1 MKTLILLED
10 SASNRNQAASDR
22 NTCTGIAAAHDH
34 MLSGSCWR
42 QPTKNLNAGVAVQL
56 NISCIGSASA
66 AATAVRNIDHSS
78 SSDESAPDDEM
89 HVEITRNPG
98 RFGTPVDDVDHDQF
112 QLDLISCSHQL
123 LLRVTPDHQ
132 QLCGDSDLTSE
143 HQYMADPESSKSSTE
158 GALEYEL
165 DFDHQQHDR
174 ADVTLNSVDQ
184 FGAASNSTLL
194 LQLANPSLAAA
205 SAHEL
210 QLDQS
215 NLNLVEQ
222 SFFPAASDPLL
233 HDTKNTDHDDDTH
246 HNTRLQTPE
255 LHANDD
261 QQLLVCELKAAAAS
275 SKGQLTVRLSNSA
288 GPVAAA
294 TATINSSSFEV
305 DPGSEQSHDHLHVI
319 NNSRY
324 QQQQMMIHEHRA
336 TRDHNDD
343 DNNNKCRR
351 PMMFNTTIHEYCSSS
366 SLQQD
371 QYQDLSRRLAPAAGG
386 GSKRKLAETGFNMS
400 ETAEW
405 LQLSLGSNSAATT
418 AAATAA
424 AKMGCSTVLQGSD
437 QAAFDESKLAFK
449 TRTGSTPTS
458 STTSQQLLNGLTGP
472 PIQLDHHHISS
483 DQICPLST
491 NLSFGHA
498 VSSSNNNT
506 GSAFSNPSTDT
517 LHPALV
523 LATKQCDLGVVGGG
537 AAGGP
542 VPRDWSGISPH
553 HQQYDPQSVIP
564 VTVQFPR
571 YFDEGGF
578 LDRATPFAKQQN
590 LSPMQQSTKT
600 TSLVMR
606 TDLLNGELMQGLD
619 MQPSASPSIVHM
631 TPELTG
637 RQQHQVP
644 LFECLSGNQMISSL
658 ADPSTSTTSLIS
670 WPFPEREDM
679 TRVSK
684 KPSQWVKQSP
694 SDFALQKESQN
705 LESETQ
711 LQYMEGMPAH
721 SSGFSPSQFTCL
733 ESKRLESTA
742 NWKEIKFQVLG
753 EDGHPAAQPAGHTT
767 ELRPKLGVPSCLPE
781 SSPQDLGQ
789 SQLIHM
795 QPPDWCRGRLGWS
808 SNEASWNSKNLAGCM
823 LVEPTGNGVSGGLG
837 RSVDSWQ
844 KLLKSVPGPNV
855 PRCQPPAILS
865 QDATHISA
873 LNGVLQEPPSHL
885 NNEWIHRNEF
895 NGELVVRSSPF
906 GSNCGLWFTLQ
917 AAPNQTR
924 MPILEQI
931 SKGFVRIRN
940 EHTTVLMVKKYLAKK
955 LGLESESQVEIACN
969 GQQLECNC
977 TLKNARDTVWQPR
990 NTGVAQHAAANTGY
1004 GNAMG
1009 ESLTNT
1015 SFKLTDGT
1023 TVFSQDLVMVL
1034 TYYSRH
1040 HQPDQPPPPCT
1051 ENLLHGLT

>member
-1 MKTLILLED
+1 MLLLADDMKTLILLED
-10 SASNRNQAASDR
+10 SASNRNQAASVH

-66 AATAVRNIDHSS
+66 AAARNTDHSS

-89 HVEITRNPG
+89 RVEITRNSG
-98 RFGTPVDDVDHDQF
+98 LFGTPVDDVDHDQF

-158 GALEYEL
+158 GAQEYEL

-184 FGAASNSTLL
+184 FGAAGNSTLL
-194 LQLANPSLAAA
+194 LQLANPSLAAP

-210 QLDQS
+210 QLDQT

-233 HDTKNTDHDDDTH
+233 RDTKNPDHDDDTH

-261 QQLLVCELKAAAAS
+261 RQLLVCELKAATAS
-275 SKGQLTVRLSNSA
+275 SKGQLTVRLSNSG

-319 NNSRY
+319 NDIRCH
-324 QQQQMMIHEHRA
+324 QQPMMIHEHRA

-343 DNNNKCRR
+343 DNNNNNNKCRR
-351 PMMFNTTIHEYCSSS
+351 PMMFNTPMHEYCSSS

-371 QYQDLSRRLAPAAGG
+371 QYQDLSRRQAAAAGG

-400 ETAEW
+400 ETGEW
-405 LQLSLGSNSAATT
+405 LQLSLGSNSAT

-437 QAAFDESKLAFK
+437 QAAFDQSKLAFK

-458 STTSQQLLNGLTGP
+458 STTSEPLLNGLTGP

-506 GSAFSNPSTDT
+506 GSAFSNTSTVT

-537 AAGGP
+537 GGGTAGGP
-542 VPRDWSGISPH
+542 VPRDWSGILHH

-564 VTVQFPR
+564 MTVRFSR

-590 LSPMQQSTKT
+590 LPPMQQSTKT
-600 TSLVMR
+600 TSSVMR

-637 RQQHQVP
+637 RQQQQVP
-644 LFECLSGNQMISSL
+644 FFECLSGNQMISSP

-670 WPFPEREDM
+670 WPFPEKEDM

-694 SDFALQKESQN
+694 SDFALRKESQN

-711 LQYMEGMPAH
+711 LQYLEGMPAH

-733 ESKRLESTA
+733 ESERLESTA
-742 NWKEIKFQVLG
+742 NWKEIKFRVLG
-753 EDGHPAAQPAGHTT
+753 GDGHPAAQPAGHIT

-795 QPPDWCRGRLGWS
+795 QPQDWRRGRLGWS
-808 SNEASWNSKNLAGCM
+808 SNDASWTSKNMAGSM
-823 LVEPTGNGVSGGLG
+823 VVEPTGNGVSGGLG

-873 LNGVLQEPPSHL
+873 INGVLQEPPSHL
-885 NNEWIHRNEF
+885 TNEVSW
-895 NGELVVRSSPF
+895 SS
-906 GSNCGLWFTLQ
+906 T
-917 AAPNQTR
+917 
-924 MPILEQI
+924 
-931 SKGFVRIRN
+931 
-940 EHTTVLMVKKYLAKK
+940 YL
-955 LGLESESQVEIACN
+955 IM
-969 GQQLECNC
+969 
-977 TLKNARDTVWQPR
+977 
-990 NTGVAQHAAANTGY
+990 HY
-1004 GNAMG
+1004 
-1009 ESLTNT
+1009 
-1015 SFKLTDGT
+1015 
-1023 TVFSQDLVMVL
+1023 
-1034 TYYSRH
+1034 
-1040 HQPDQPPPPCT
+1040 
-1051 ENLLHGLT
+1051 

>member
-1 MKTLILLED
+1 
-10 SASNRNQAASDR
+10 
-22 NTCTGIAAAHDH
+22 

-42 QPTKNLNAGVAVQL
+42 QPTKNLNAGVAVPL
-56 NISCIGSASA
+56 NISCIGLASA
-66 AATAVRNIDHSS
+66 AATAARNTDHSS

-98 RFGTPVDDVDHDQF
+98 LFGTPVDDVDHDQF

-132 QLCGDSDLTSE
+132 QICGDSDLTSE

-158 GALEYEL
+158 GAQEYEL

-184 FGAASNSTLL
+184 FGAAGNSTLL
-194 LQLANPSLAAA
+194 LQLANPSLPAA

-210 QLDQS
+210 QLDQT

-222 SFFPAASDPLL
+222 PFFPAGSDPLL
-233 HDTKNTDHDDDTH
+233 HDTKNPDHDDDTH
-246 HNTRLQTPE
+246 HYTRLQTPE

-261 QQLLVCELKAAAAS
+261 QQLLVCELKAAAAAS

-305 DPGSEQSHDHLHVI
+305 DPGSEQSHDHLRVI
-319 NNSRY
+319 NNIRY
-324 QQQQMMIHEHRA
+324 QQQQQQMMIHEHRA

-343 DNNNKCRR
+343 DNNNNNKCRR
-351 PMMFNTTIHEYCSSS
+351 PMMFNTTMHEYCSSS

-371 QYQDLSRRLAPAAGG
+371 QYQDLSRRLAAAAGGG

-437 QAAFDESKLAFK
+437 QAAFDQSKLAFK

-458 STTSQQLLNGLTGP
+458 STTTSQQLLNGLTGP

-506 GSAFSNPSTDT
+506 GSAFSNTSTTT

-537 AAGGP
+537 GAAGGP
-542 VPRDWSGISPH
+542 VPKHWSGILPH

-564 VTVQFPR
+564 MTVQFPR

-600 TSLVMR
+600 TPSVMR
-606 TDLLNGELMQGLD
+606 TELMQGLD

-637 RQQHQVP
+637 RQQQQQQVP
-644 LFECLSGNQMISSL
+644 FFECLRGNQMISSP

-694 SDFALQKESQN
+694 SDFALRKESQN

-733 ESKRLESTA
+733 ESERLESTA

-753 EDGHPAAQPAGHTT
+753 GDGHPAAQPAGHIT

-795 QPPDWCRGRLGWS
+795 QPADWWKGRLGWS
-808 SNEASWNSKNLAGCM
+808 SNEASWTSKNLAGSM
-823 LVEPTGNGVSGGLG
+823 VVEPSGNGVSGGLG

-873 LNGVLQEPPSHL
+873 LNGVLQEPTSHL
-885 NNEWIHRNEF
+885 SNEVSW
-895 NGELVVRSSPF
+895 SS
-906 GSNCGLWFTLQ
+906 T
-917 AAPNQTR
+917 
-924 MPILEQI
+924 
-931 SKGFVRIRN
+931 
-940 EHTTVLMVKKYLAKK
+940 YL
-955 LGLESESQVEIACN
+955 IM
-969 GQQLECNC
+969 
-977 TLKNARDTVWQPR
+977 
-990 NTGVAQHAAANTGY
+990 HY
-1004 GNAMG
+1004 
-1009 ESLTNT
+1009 
-1015 SFKLTDGT
+1015 
-1023 TVFSQDLVMVL
+1023 
-1034 TYYSRH
+1034 
-1040 HQPDQPPPPCT
+1040 
-1051 ENLLHGLT
+1051 

>member
-1 MKTLILLED
+1 
-10 SASNRNQAASDR
+10 
-22 NTCTGIAAAHDH
+22 

-66 AATAVRNIDHSS
+66 AAARNTDHSS

-89 HVEITRNPG
+89 RVEITRNSG
-98 RFGTPVDDVDHDQF
+98 LFGTPVDDVDHDQF

-158 GALEYEL
+158 GAQEYEL

-184 FGAASNSTLL
+184 FGAAGNSTLL
-194 LQLANPSLAAA
+194 LQLANPSLAAP

-210 QLDQS
+210 QLDQT

-233 HDTKNTDHDDDTH
+233 RDTKNPDHDDDTH

-261 QQLLVCELKAAAAS
+261 RQLLVCELKAATAS
-275 SKGQLTVRLSNSA
+275 SKGQLTVRLSNSG

-319 NNSRY
+319 NDIRCH
-324 QQQQMMIHEHRA
+324 QQPMMIHEHRA

-343 DNNNKCRR
+343 DNNNNNNNNKCRR
-351 PMMFNTTIHEYCSSS
+351 PMMFNTPMHEYCSSS

-371 QYQDLSRRLAPAAGG
+371 QYQDLSRRQAAAAGG

-400 ETAEW
+400 ETGEW
-405 LQLSLGSNSAATT
+405 LQLSLGSNSAT

-437 QAAFDESKLAFK
+437 QAAFDQSKLAFK

-458 STTSQQLLNGLTGP
+458 STTSEPLLNGLTGP

-506 GSAFSNPSTDT
+506 GSAFSNTSTVT

-537 AAGGP
+537 GGGTAGGP
-542 VPRDWSGISPH
+542 VPRDWSGILHH

-564 VTVQFPR
+564 MTVRFSR

-590 LSPMQQSTKT
+590 LPPMQQSTKT
-600 TSLVMR
+600 TSSVMR

-637 RQQHQVP
+637 RQQQQVP
-644 LFECLSGNQMISSL
+644 FFECLSGNQMISSP

-670 WPFPEREDM
+670 WPFPEKEDM

-694 SDFALQKESQN
+694 SDFALRKESQN

-711 LQYMEGMPAH
+711 LQYLEGMPAH

-733 ESKRLESTA
+733 ESERLESTA
-742 NWKEIKFQVLG
+742 NWKEIKFRVLG
-753 EDGHPAAQPAGHTT
+753 GDGHPAAQPAGHIT

-795 QPPDWCRGRLGWS
+795 QPQDWRRGRLGWS
-808 SNEASWNSKNLAGCM
+808 SNDASWTSKNMAGSM
-823 LVEPTGNGVSGGLG
+823 VVEPTGNGVSGGLG

-873 LNGVLQEPPSHL
+873 INGVLQEPPSHL
-885 NNEWIHRNEF
+885 TNEVSW
-895 NGELVVRSSPF
+895 SS
-906 GSNCGLWFTLQ
+906 T
-917 AAPNQTR
+917 
-924 MPILEQI
+924 
-931 SKGFVRIRN
+931 
-940 EHTTVLMVKKYLAKK
+940 YL
-955 LGLESESQVEIACN
+955 IM
-969 GQQLECNC
+969 
-977 TLKNARDTVWQPR
+977 
-990 NTGVAQHAAANTGY
+990 HY
-1004 GNAMG
+1004 
-1009 ESLTNT
+1009 
-1015 SFKLTDGT
+1015 
-1023 TVFSQDLVMVL
+1023 
-1034 TYYSRH
+1034 
-1040 HQPDQPPPPCT
+1040 
-1051 ENLLHGLT
+1051 

>member
-1 MKTLILLED
+1 
-10 SASNRNQAASDR
+10 
-22 NTCTGIAAAHDH
+22 

-66 AATAVRNIDHSS
+66 AAARNTDHSS

-89 HVEITRNPG
+89 RVEITRNSG
-98 RFGTPVDDVDHDQF
+98 LFGTPVDDVDHDQF

-158 GALEYEL
+158 GAQEYEL

-184 FGAASNSTLL
+184 FGAAGNSTLL
-194 LQLANPSLAAA
+194 LQLANPSLAAP

-210 QLDQS
+210 QLDQT

-233 HDTKNTDHDDDTH
+233 RDTKNPDHDDDTH

-261 QQLLVCELKAAAAS
+261 RQLLVCELKAATAS
-275 SKGQLTVRLSNSA
+275 SKGQLTVRLSNSG

-319 NNSRY
+319 NDIRCH
-324 QQQQMMIHEHRA
+324 QQPMMIHEHRA

-343 DNNNKCRR
+343 DNNNNNNKCRR
-351 PMMFNTTIHEYCSSS
+351 PMMFNTPMHEYCSSS

-371 QYQDLSRRLAPAAGG
+371 QYQDLSRRQAAAAGG

-400 ETAEW
+400 ETGEW
-405 LQLSLGSNSAATT
+405 LQLSLGSNSAT

-437 QAAFDESKLAFK
+437 QAAFDQSKLAFK

-458 STTSQQLLNGLTGP
+458 STTSEPLLNGLTGP

-506 GSAFSNPSTDT
+506 GSAFSNTSTVT

-537 AAGGP
+537 GGGTAGGP
-542 VPRDWSGISPH
+542 VPRDWSGILHH

-564 VTVQFPR
+564 MTVRFSR

-590 LSPMQQSTKT
+590 LPPMQQSTKT
-600 TSLVMR
+600 TSSVMR

-637 RQQHQVP
+637 RQQQQVP
-644 LFECLSGNQMISSL
+644 FFECLSGNQMISSP

-670 WPFPEREDM
+670 WPFPEKEDM

-694 SDFALQKESQN
+694 SDFALRKESQN

-711 LQYMEGMPAH
+711 LQYLEGMPAH

-733 ESKRLESTA
+733 ESERLESTA
-742 NWKEIKFQVLG
+742 NWKEIKFRVLG
-753 EDGHPAAQPAGHTT
+753 GDGHPAAQPAGHIT

-795 QPPDWCRGRLGWS
+795 QPQDWRRGRLGWS
-808 SNEASWNSKNLAGCM
+808 SNDASWTSKNMAGSM
-823 LVEPTGNGVSGGLG
+823 VVEPTGNGVSGGLG

-873 LNGVLQEPPSHL
+873 INGVLQEPPSHL
-885 NNEWIHRNEF
+885 TNEVSW
-895 NGELVVRSSPF
+895 SS
-906 GSNCGLWFTLQ
+906 T
-917 AAPNQTR
+917 
-924 MPILEQI
+924 
-931 SKGFVRIRN
+931 
-940 EHTTVLMVKKYLAKK
+940 YL
-955 LGLESESQVEIACN
+955 IM
-969 GQQLECNC
+969 
-977 TLKNARDTVWQPR
+977 
-990 NTGVAQHAAANTGY
+990 HY
-1004 GNAMG
+1004 
-1009 ESLTNT
+1009 
-1015 SFKLTDGT
+1015 
-1023 TVFSQDLVMVL
+1023 
-1034 TYYSRH
+1034 
-1040 HQPDQPPPPCT
+1040 
-1051 ENLLHGLT
+1051 

>member
-10 SASNRNQAASDR
+10 SASNRNQAASDH

-42 QPTKNLNAGVAVQL
+42 EPTKNLINAGVAVQL

-66 AATAVRNIDHSS
+66 AATPARNTDHSS

-98 RFGTPVDDVDHDQF
+98 LFGTPVDDVDHDQF

-158 GALEYEL
+158 GAQEYEL

-184 FGAASNSTLL
+184 CDAAGNSTLL

-210 QLDQS
+210 QLDQT

-233 HDTKNTDHDDDTH
+233 HDAKNPDHDDDSH

-319 NNSRY
+319 NNIRY

-336 TRDHNDD
+336 TRDHNYD
-343 DNNNKCRR
+343 DNNNNNNTCRR
-351 PMMFNTTIHEYCSSS
+351 PMMFNTTMHEYCSSS

-371 QYQDLSRRLAPAAGG
+371 QYQDLSRRLAAAAGG

-405 LQLSLGSNSAATT
+405 LQLSLGSNPAATT
-418 AAATAA
+418 AAAVAA

-437 QAAFDESKLAFK
+437 QAAFDQSKLAFK

-472 PIQLDHHHISS
+472 LDHHHHISS

-506 GSAFSNPSTDT
+506 GSAFSNTSAAT
-517 LHPALV
+517 LRPALV
-523 LATKQCDLGVVGGG
+523 LATKQCDLGVGGGGGG

-542 VPRDWSGISPH
+542 VPRDWSGSLPH

-564 VTVQFPR
+564 MTARFPR

-578 LDRATPFAKQQN
+578 LDRATPSAKQQN

-600 TSLVMR
+600 TSSVMR
-606 TDLLNGELMQGLD
+606 TDLLNAELMQGLD

-637 RQQHQVP
+637 RWQQQQVP
-644 LFECLSGNQMISSL
+644 FFECLSGNQMISSL
-658 ADPSTSTTSLIS
+658 ADPSTSTTSLKS

-694 SDFALQKESQN
+694 SDFALLKESQN

-721 SSGFSPSQFTCL
+721 SSGFSP
-733 ESKRLESTA
+733 
-742 NWKEIKFQVLG
+742 
-753 EDGHPAAQPAGHTT
+753 AAQPAGHTT
-767 ELRPKLGVPSCLPE
+767 ILRPKLGVPSCLPE

-795 QPPDWCRGRLGWS
+795 QSPDRWRGRLGWP
-808 SNEASWNSKNLAGCM
+808 SNEAFWTSKNLAGSM
-823 LVEPTGNGVSGGLG
+823 DVGPTGNGVSGGLG

-885 NNEWIHRNEF
+885 SNEVSW
-895 NGELVVRSSPF
+895 SS
-906 GSNCGLWFTLQ
+906 T
-917 AAPNQTR
+917 
-924 MPILEQI
+924 
-931 SKGFVRIRN
+931 
-940 EHTTVLMVKKYLAKK
+940 YL
-955 LGLESESQVEIACN
+955 IM
-969 GQQLECNC
+969 
-977 TLKNARDTVWQPR
+977 
-990 NTGVAQHAAANTGY
+990 HY
-1004 GNAMG
+1004 
-1009 ESLTNT
+1009 
-1015 SFKLTDGT
+1015 
-1023 TVFSQDLVMVL
+1023 
-1034 TYYSRH
+1034 
-1040 HQPDQPPPPCT
+1040 
-1051 ENLLHGLT
+1051 

>member
-10 SASNRNQAASDR
+10 SASNRNQAASVH

-66 AATAVRNIDHSS
+66 AAARNTDHSS

-89 HVEITRNPG
+89 RVEITRNSG
-98 RFGTPVDDVDHDQF
+98 LFGTPVDDVDHDQF

-158 GALEYEL
+158 GAQEYEL

-184 FGAASNSTLL
+184 FGAAGNSTLL
-194 LQLANPSLAAA
+194 LQLANPSLAAP

-210 QLDQS
+210 QLDQT

-233 HDTKNTDHDDDTH
+233 RDTKNPDHDDDTH

-261 QQLLVCELKAAAAS
+261 RQLLVCELKAATAS
-275 SKGQLTVRLSNSA
+275 SKGQLTVRLSNSG

-319 NNSRY
+319 NDIRCH
-324 QQQQMMIHEHRA
+324 QQPMMIHEHRA

-343 DNNNKCRR
+343 DNNNNNNNNKCRR
-351 PMMFNTTIHEYCSSS
+351 PMMFNTPMHEYCSSS

-371 QYQDLSRRLAPAAGG
+371 QYQDLSRRQAAAAGG

-400 ETAEW
+400 ETGEW
-405 LQLSLGSNSAATT
+405 LQLSLGSNSAT

-437 QAAFDESKLAFK
+437 QAAFDQSKLAFK

-458 STTSQQLLNGLTGP
+458 STTSEPLLNGLTGP

-506 GSAFSNPSTDT
+506 GSAFSNTSTVT

-537 AAGGP
+537 GGGTAGGP
-542 VPRDWSGISPH
+542 VPRDWSGILHH

-564 VTVQFPR
+564 MTVRFSR

-590 LSPMQQSTKT
+590 LPPMQQSTKT
-600 TSLVMR
+600 TSSVMR

-637 RQQHQVP
+637 RQQQQVP
-644 LFECLSGNQMISSL
+644 FFECLSGNQMISSP

-670 WPFPEREDM
+670 WPFPEKEDM

-694 SDFALQKESQN
+694 SDFALRKESQN

-711 LQYMEGMPAH
+711 LQYLEGMPAH

-733 ESKRLESTA
+733 ESERLESTA
-742 NWKEIKFQVLG
+742 NWKEIKFRVLG
-753 EDGHPAAQPAGHTT
+753 GDGHPAAQPAGHIT

-795 QPPDWCRGRLGWS
+795 QPQDWRRGRLGWS
-808 SNEASWNSKNLAGCM
+808 SNDASWTSKNMAGSM
-823 LVEPTGNGVSGGLG
+823 VVEPTGNGVSGGLG

-873 LNGVLQEPPSHL
+873 INGVLQEPPSHL
-885 NNEWIHRNEF
+885 TNEVSW
-895 NGELVVRSSPF
+895 SS
-906 GSNCGLWFTLQ
+906 T
-917 AAPNQTR
+917 
-924 MPILEQI
+924 
-931 SKGFVRIRN
+931 
-940 EHTTVLMVKKYLAKK
+940 YL
-955 LGLESESQVEIACN
+955 IM
-969 GQQLECNC
+969 
-977 TLKNARDTVWQPR
+977 
-990 NTGVAQHAAANTGY
+990 HY
-1004 GNAMG
+1004 
-1009 ESLTNT
+1009 
-1015 SFKLTDGT
+1015 
-1023 TVFSQDLVMVL
+1023 
-1034 TYYSRH
+1034 
-1040 HQPDQPPPPCT
+1040 
-1051 ENLLHGLT
+1051 